1 MKVEIEIFTLAE
13 QEPNRDERVM
23 VWQKYWKEW
32 HPQVF
37 NKACD
42 CWDTDDGD
50 DYDRDLA
57 PDDLWFRPPK
67 KPA

>member
-13 QEPNRDERVM
+13 QEPNQDERVM
-23 VWQKYWKEW
+23 VWQKKWKEW

-37 NKACD
+37 NKVD
-42 CWDTDDGD
+42 NCWDTEDGD
-50 DYDRDLA
+50 DYDSDLA
-57 PDDLWFRPPK
+57 PDDLWFRLPK